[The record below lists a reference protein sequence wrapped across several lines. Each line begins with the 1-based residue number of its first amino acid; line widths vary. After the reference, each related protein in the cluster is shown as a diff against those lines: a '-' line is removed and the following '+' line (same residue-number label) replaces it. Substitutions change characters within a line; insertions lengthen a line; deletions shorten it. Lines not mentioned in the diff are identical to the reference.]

1 MKVKL
6 VFHDWI
12 DKDQKSVYST
22 EKGVELT
29 TGPFHHGTV
38 FYADIDLVLEDQMDL
53 YEAIKQGY
61 TPVFY
66 VVREKKD
73 E

>member
-1 MKVKL
+1 MRVKL

-22 EKGVELT
+22 EEGIWLT
-29 TGPFHHGTV
+29 AGPYHHGTV
-38 FYADIDLVLEDQMDL
+38 FHADIKLEDGGDIL
-53 YEAIKQGY
+53 ELREAMKQGY

-66 VVREKKD
+66 VVEEKD

>member
-1 MKVKL
+1 MRVKL

-22 EKGVELT
+22 EEGIELT
-29 TGPFHHGTV
+29 MGSFHHGTV
-38 FYADIDLVLEDQMDL
+38 FEGQLYLKPGDDQEL
-53 YEAIKQGY
+53 KEAVEAGY

-66 VVREKKD
+66 VVIEK
-73 E
+73 